1 MPDIFQQQTLSTSLL
16 LLYTRDIGIV
26 ETSVLILRF
35 FESMML

>member
-1 MPDIFQQQTLSTSLL
+1 MPDIFQQQALSTSLL
-16 LLYTRDIGIV
+16 LLYTRDIRIV